1 MSSVLKV
8 WVDFL
13 EFKSFMAGIL
23 FTLGLQAIF
32 PFLGVKIDV
41 VLPYA
46 PLSTIATGITF
57 LLIAYYLFKSN

>member
-1 MSSVLKV
+1 M
-8 WVDFL
+8 

-23 FTLGLQAIF
+23 FTLGLQALF
-32 PFLGVKIDV
+32 PFFGVKIDV

-46 PLSTIATGITF
+46 PWSSVAVGIVF